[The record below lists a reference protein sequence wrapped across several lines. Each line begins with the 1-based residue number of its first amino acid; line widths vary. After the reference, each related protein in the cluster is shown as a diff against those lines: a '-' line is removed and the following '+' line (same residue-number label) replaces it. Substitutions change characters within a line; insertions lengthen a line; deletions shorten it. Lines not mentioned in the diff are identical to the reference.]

1 MNSNIN
7 EVVTKLQKLFPK
19 DPINLRYFDD
29 DLTIEVGTPGMMN
42 IPKLS
47 FSTKTN
53 QLKMS
58 EFSSLA
64 KIQKIIEILAEVN
77 ADV

>member
-29 DLTIEVGTPGMMN
+29 DLTIEVGTSGM
-42 IPKLS
+42 ISTPKLS

-64 KIQKIIEILAEVN
+64 KIQNIIEILAEVN
-77 ADV
+77 ADD

>member
-19 DPINLRYFDD
+19 DLINLRYFDD
-29 DLTIEVGTPGMMN
+29 DLTIEIGTMGIMST
-42 IPKLS
+42 PKLT
-47 FSTKTN
+47 FSTRTN
-53 QLKMS
+53 TLKIG
-58 EFSSLA
+58 EYYSLV
-64 KIQKIIEILAEVN
+64 KIQEIIESLAEVN

>member
-29 DLTIEVGTPGMMN
+29 DLTIEVGTSGM
-42 IPKLS
+42 ISTPRLT
-47 FSTKTN
+47 FSTRTN

-64 KIQKIIEILAEVN
+64 KIQEIIEILAGIN